1 MKHYSTLPIMKNI
14 PKRTIFSIFV
24 ELTEKLG
31 GEQMRQE
38 YIRDMAENSKAHG
51 CGTEL
56 TEELYQCY
64 LKEMGEVVPGFIE
77 YLLQN
82 GL

>member
-1 MKHYSTLPIMKNI
+1 
-14 PKRTIFSIFV
+14 
-24 ELTEKLG
+24 
-31 GEQMRQE
+31 MRQE

-64 LKEMGEVVPGFIE
+64 LKEMGEAVPGFIE